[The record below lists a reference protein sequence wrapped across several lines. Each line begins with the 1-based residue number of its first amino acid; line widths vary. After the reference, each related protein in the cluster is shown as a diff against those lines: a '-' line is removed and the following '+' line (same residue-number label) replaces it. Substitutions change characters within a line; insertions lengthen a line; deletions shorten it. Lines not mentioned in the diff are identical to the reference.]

1 MREAKICLHKGG
13 RQKHNNRVMDDSGG
27 ASSFV
32 SSFAYSFVLEKDV
45 SISGAAGGKDN
56 LIASHSSLKEATG

>member
-1 MREAKICLHKGG
+1 
-13 RQKHNNRVMDDSGG
+13 MDDSGG